1 MALFYFD
8 KNVKLKEINQSRRMK
23 AMKNEVVDDCVNRF
37 LLGEAVHKKTIR
49 LPEAYPSIDRCT

>member
-1 MALFYFD
+1 
-8 KNVKLKEINQSRRMK
+8 
-23 AMKNEVVDDCVNRF
+23 MKNEVVDDYVNRF